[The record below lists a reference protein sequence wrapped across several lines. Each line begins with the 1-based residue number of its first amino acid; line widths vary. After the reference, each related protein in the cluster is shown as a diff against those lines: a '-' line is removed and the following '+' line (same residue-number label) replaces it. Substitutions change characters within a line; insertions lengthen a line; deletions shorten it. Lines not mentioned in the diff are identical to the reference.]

1 MTKEQLLQM
10 ETELKQTI
18 ADYLE
23 AKQEAD
29 EAAMDDLEIYFTDLL
44 AGLITTQSSLAD
56 KYLEH
61 LYTTFTYSKREALEF
76 AKFYLEA

>member
-44 AGLITTQSSLAD
+44 AGLITTQSDLAD

>member
-29 EAAMDDLEIYFTDLL
+29 EAAMDDLENYFTDLL
-44 AGLITTQSSLAD
+44 AGLIYTQSDLAD

-61 LYTTFTYSKREALEF
+61 LYTTFTYSKQEALEF